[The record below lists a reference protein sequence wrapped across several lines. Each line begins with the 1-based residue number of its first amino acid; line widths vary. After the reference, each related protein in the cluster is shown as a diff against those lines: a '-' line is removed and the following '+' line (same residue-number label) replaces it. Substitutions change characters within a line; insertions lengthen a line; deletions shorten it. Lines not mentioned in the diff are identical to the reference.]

1 MATACLN
8 LCFYSLAPSQLDF
21 LDPQSSETG
30 KTEAIP
36 LGSPHK
42 SWCIRHMDQL
52 FLFPGKSCELE
63 FLLCLLC
70 AELWGGNIAT
80 TSPGTVSILPTW

>member
-21 LDPQSSETG
+21 LDPPPPRALRLARQ
-30 KTEAIP
+30 AIP

-52 FLFPGKSCELE
+52 FSQEKAVSWNFSSVCSVLSCGEE
-63 FLLCLLC
+63 
-70 AELWGGNIAT
+70 I
-80 TSPGTVSILPTW
+80 